1 MSGVGRSRGRDA
13 MKTAWTWA
21 LLATIG
27 LGCASELES
36 VGAALWA
43 RESADFAA
51 TDGATESATGGAT
64 GSATGTRVVGV
75 FDGVVVDRIQLPPRL
90 PNNVPWNRCD
100 RSRVVGQVISAT
112 QACPAASG
120 GWVLRPDRFTTAAG
134 SKAGPRFCGYDFV
147 GTSWTVDG
155 LPALRHPTSDDV
167 WTETPPLGWLEPD
180 CEAAVALAHPIE
192 DEAIAT
198 YAAAHVEATR
208 RHLDRVD
215 ALPRV
220 PSLSWFQPS
229 LPQTVD
235 VWILDSSPTDTTG
248 VEPVRGAG
256 SEHGYAVG
264 LAIRD
269 TVCPQGRGGVCPVRF
284 RHRQVLDLDGTT
296 SGVGYIGDL
305 ADGVLKAVDGGA
317 RVIVLAV
324 GFHEDYA
331 LFGDDETPGLHVAA
345 NALSTALNYAAN
357 RGAIVISAAGNSEF
371 GPDTSSYYGP
381 NGLFPGEMTRWGAYS
396 LDVGGPSFDFAM
408 TYAASAVD
416 GFDEAAPNARVEGEA
431 SLAAPGFA
439 QVFEDPFRGGYVLGG
454 TGSSFAA
461 AHLAAVVTLVR
472 AYRPS
477 ASVRDVM
484 QTVAST
490 AMSLGRPADLGAYGL
505 SGGEVRRISACRALA
520 SAVRSACGARR
531 VCPVPTCD
539 TLPAFAGAPAPEL
552 DEQALRALTSEEAE
566 PTYFEVIDYACAGQE
581 HRVDGDGVPA
591 SFCPAQSF
599 ANGIAA
605 PETVGSQPG
614 VDPCGSCSVL
624 VTPDA
629 SWLYVA
635 LDPSVA
641 SSLTSPVLRLGTKS
655 YALPS
660 TLVATALYKIVRVKL
675 PATTSPPTS
684 ASLSFLSSE
693 SSTQSVTSHVPV
705 YLQN

>member
-1 MSGVGRSRGRDA
+1 

-27 LGCASELES
+27 LGCTSEIEG
-36 VGAALWA
+36 VGAALRA
-43 RESADFAA
+43 REGAASADA
-51 TDGATESATGGAT
+51 SATGASAGTVAT
-64 GSATGTRVVGV
+64 GTTEGSATGTRVVGV
-75 FDGVVVDRIQLPPRL
+75 FDGVIVDRFERPPTL

-100 RSRVVGQVISAT
+100 RSRLVGRVIGAS
-112 QACPAASG
+112 QECPAATG
-120 GWVLRPDRFTTAAG
+120 GWVLRSDRFANAAG
-134 SKAGPRFCGYDFV
+134 SKTGPRFCGYDFV
-147 GTSWTVDG
+147 GASWTVNG
-155 LPALRHPTSDDV
+155 LPALRHPGSDDV

-180 CEAAVALAHPIE
+180 CEAVVPLAHPIE
-192 DEAIAT
+192 DEALAT

-208 RHLDRVD
+208 RHVDRV
-215 ALPRV
+215 ASLPRV
-220 PSLSWFQPS
+220 PSLLWLQPS

-248 VEPVRGAG
+248 IEPSRGAG

-284 RHRQVLDLDGTT
+284 RHRQVLDLDGQ
-296 SGVGYIGDL
+296 SRGVGYIGDL
-305 ADGVLKAVDGGA
+305 ADGVMKAVDGGA

-331 LFGDDETPGLHVAA
+331 LFGDDETPGLHTAA
-345 NALSTALNYAAN
+345 TALSVALNYAAN
-357 RGAIVISAAGNSEF
+357 RGAIVVSAAGNAQF
-371 GPDTSSYYGP
+371 GPDVASYYGP
-381 NGLFPGEMTRWGAYS
+381 NGLYPGEMTRWQAYS
-396 LDVGGPSFDFAM
+396 MDVGGPSFDFAM
-408 TYAASAVD
+408 TYSASALD
-416 GFDEAAPNARVEGEA
+416 GFDEAAPNARLEGEA

-477 ASVRDVM
+477 ASIREVL
-484 QTVAST
+484 QTVANTSI
-490 AMSLGRPADLGAYGL
+490 SLGRPAHLGAYGL
-505 SGGEVRRISACRALA
+505 SGGGDVRRISACRALA
-520 SAVRSACGARR
+520 SAVRTACGARR
-531 VCPVPTCD
+531 VCPVPTCN
-539 TLPAFAGAPAPEL
+539 TLPAFAGAAASEL
-552 DEQALRALTSEEAE
+552 DVEALLALTSEEAE
-566 PTYFEVIDYACAGQE
+566 PTYVAVTDYVCDGEE

-599 ANGIAA
+599 GNGMAA

-614 VDPCGSCSVL
+614 VDPCGSCSV
-624 VTPDA
+624 VVAPDA

-635 LDPSVA
+635 LDPAVA

-660 TLVATALYKIVRVKL
+660 TLVASALYKIVRVKL
-675 PATTSPPTS
+675 PATTNPPTS
-684 ASLSFLSSE
+684 ASLSFLSSA

>member
-1 MSGVGRSRGRDA
+1 MLGAVSDSEEPKRRQPDPGLVGTTLMGRYHLVRMLGDGGMGAVYKAADQVLRRFVAIKLLHPQTAENPSAVERFVREARSAAAIGHPNIIDILDFGYEKGRPFLVMEYLRGR
-13 MKTAWTWA
+13 A
-21 LLATIG
+21 L
-27 LGCASELES
+27 SELIAEERRLSIERS
-36 VGAALWA
+36 V
-43 RESADFAA
+43 
-51 TDGATESATGGAT
+51 
-64 GSATGTRVVGV
+64 
-75 FDGVVVDRIQLPPRL
+75 
-90 PNNVPWNRCD
+90 N
-100 RSRVVGQVISAT
+100 
-112 QACPAASG
+112 
-120 GWVLRPDRFTTAAG
+120 
-134 SKAGPRFCGYDFV
+134 
-147 GTSWTVDG
+147 
-155 LPALRHPTSDDV
+155 
-167 WTETPPLGWLEPD
+167 
-180 CEAAVALAHPIE
+180 
-192 DEAIAT
+192 IAT
-198 YAAAHVEATR
+198 HSLAGLAAAH
-208 RHLDRVD
+208 DRGILHRDLKPANLMLIAMLGDNDFVKVCD
-215 ALPRV
+215 FGFAALV
-220 PSLSWFQPS
+220 QPS

-248 VEPVRGAG
+248 VEPVRGSG

-284 RHRQVLDLDGTT
+284 RHRQVLDLDGQ
-296 SGVGYIGDL
+296 SNGVGYIGDL
-305 ADGVLKAVDGGA
+305 ADGVMKAVDGGA

-345 NALSTALNYAAN
+345 NALSVALNYAAN
-357 RGAIVISAAGNSEF
+357 RGATVVSAAGNAQF
-371 GPDTSSYYGP
+371 GPDVASYYGP
-381 NGLFPGEMTRWGAYS
+381 NGLYPGEMTRWQAYS
-396 LDVGGPSFDFAM
+396 MDVGGPSFDFAM
-408 TYAASAVD
+408 TYSASALD
-416 GFDEAAPNARVEGEA
+416 GFDEAAPNARLEGEA

-490 AMSLGRPADLGAYGL
+490 AVSLGRPAHLGAYGL

-520 SAVRSACGARR
+520 SAVRSACGIRR
-531 VCPVPTCD
+531 SCPVPTCD
-539 TLPAFAGAPAPEL
+539 TLPAFAGAPTPEL
-552 DEQALRALTSEEAE
+552 DEQALRAPTSEDAE
-566 PTYFEVIDYACAGQE
+566 PTYFELADYTCDGEE
-581 HRVDGDGVPA
+581 HRIDGDGVPA

-614 VDPCGSCSVL
+614 VDPCGSCSV
-624 VTPDA
+624 VVAPDA

-635 LDPSVA
+635 LDPAVA

-675 PATTSPPTS
+675 PATTTPPTS
-684 ASLSFLSSE
+684 ASLSFLSSA